1 MIYQFEKLRKQESVE
16 ILRDLLN
23 ELLALIL
30 DVYTEIYSKVNH
42 QECEA
47 IAALLQSDYKILFNG
62 IFHVSSQYLIKML
75 PILNYELLKMPFM
88 CYNSGCCQGDLR
100 ILNSHSLVGKNILL
114 VVEELHDD
122 FEIPSNVKGLVVIFL
137 DNLFIQSLLIARKNN
152 IPIAIGYFPPIT
164 EGEYIL
170 NINEDCFT
178 IQRA

>member
-1 MIYQFEKLRKQESVE
+1 M
-16 ILRDLLN
+16 
-23 ELLALIL
+23 
-30 DVYTEIYSKVNH
+30 
-42 QECEA
+42 
-47 IAALLQSDYKILFNG
+47 
-62 IFHVSSQYLIKML
+62 
-75 PILNYELLKMPFM
+75 
-88 CYNSGCCQGDLR
+88 
-100 ILNSHSLVGKNILL
+100 L

-137 DNLFIQSLLIARKNN
+137 DNLFIQSLLTARKNN